1 MKYDP
6 KFLTSDMHITEGY
19 ALKLHGAG
27 TLSRV
32 KINKEPGQYFILHF
46 SLCICILPLEG
57 HWGECKPIP
66 ASPKMCQKRNPQEH
80 WKLIHYHQLLSA
92 EKHSRCVVLIGK
104 SGAGKSTIANQL
116 VQHEPPIKLPAM
128 HEVEF
133 QWENDHY
140 RLLVIDTVGFLPTKE
155 AIDYAFDKIEEYIIT
170 NIEKINLFLFVIKKG
185 CFTVEDQEMFT
196 SIFSLIGKRLC
207 NDFSPI
213 SALAITGCENDTS
226 GIRKSRIREFKRN
239 HSTQDIASQM
249 GMGIY
254 AVGFPDVKVLHP
266 ELQQHYKKDM
276 LEDRDI
282 LRALIV
288 QAKPERDV
296 KVMMAQRTTAE
307 TRLCDMKP
315 TMAQLTRLNTA
326 KGDLEIIET
335 IAPDW
340 KAVGCLMDFD
350 PFGNKLDLI
359 EAEHAHKRNGVLTCC
374 QEIFKLWL
382 RREDATWE
390 KLIQLIPSQHKV
402 LAKQVMDAVG
412 LS

>member
-1 MKYDP
+1 M
-6 KFLTSDMHITEGY
+6 
-19 ALKLHGAG
+19 
-27 TLSRV
+27 
-32 KINKEPGQYFILHF
+32 
-46 SLCICILPLEG
+46 
-57 HWGECKPIP
+57 
-66 ASPKMCQKRNPQEH
+66 
-80 WKLIHYHQLLSA
+80 IHYHQLLPA
-92 EKHSRCVVLIGK
+92 EKHPRCVVLIGK

-116 VQHEPPIKLPAM
+116 VKHEPPIKLPFEDASGPVTAT
-128 HEVEF
+128 HEVKQEIVEF
-133 QWENDHY
+133 QGENDLY
-140 RLLVIDTVGFLPTKE
+140 RLMVIDTVGFLPTKE
-155 AIDYAFDKIEEYIIT
+155 DIDYAFDKIKEYIIT

-213 SALAITGCENDTS
+213 SALAITGCEDDTS
-226 GIRKSRIREFKRN
+226 GIRRSRIREFKSNRT
-239 HSTQDIASQM
+239 TQDIASQM

-254 AVGFPDVKVLHP
+254 AVGFPDVKVMNP
-266 ELQQHYKKDM
+266 ILQQSYKKQM
-276 LEDRDI
+276 LQDRDA
-282 LRALIV
+282 LRRLIV
-288 QAKPERDV
+288 RAKPEKDV
-296 KVMMAQRTTAE
+296 KVMMAQLTTAE

-350 PFGNKLDLI
+350 PFGNKIDLI
-359 EAEHAHKRNGVLTCC
+359 EAEHAHKQNGVLTCC

-382 RREDATWE
+382 HREDATWE